1 MNETNEA
8 SDVAVAQETTVGT
21 ASDGREGSDGRAPCL
36 FVEAASTAAAQKPRD
51 TAGCRRAAPTV
62 PPNRVCICIGIASI
76 APSAN
81 ANASSY
87 HGGAHLQQSVCLLAV
102 PSLYSLS
109 WHAQITS
116 VTVCI
121 EVMEGDMPASLFVK

>member
-62 PPNRVCICIGIASI
+62 PPNRVCICIGIASV
-76 APSAN
+76 APN